1 MADPILFSLFVL
13 LAAVLGFFAGYAGRI
28 SVEPGGYFVVKRT
41 AGIGASSSSAR
52 TPTADPAKGVAAVC

>member
-28 SVEPGGYFVVKRT
+28 WVEPGGYFVVKRRS
-41 AGIGASSSSAR
+41 GIGSAGR
-52 TPTADPAKGVAAVC
+52 PAKSRWCKSITMKE